1 MFSLLASIMLIL
13 TIIVGVLTTLA
24 IINNDNRLCLSGLE
38 AIFYIVVACLW
49 FLFIMFLLW
58 CIAFSD
64 ALITN
69 HPVEILPA
77 TIITSTV

>member
-1 MFSLLASIMLIL
+1 MFSLLASIMLIF

-24 IINNDNRLCLSGLE
+24 ILNNDNRLCLSGSE
-38 AIFYIVVACLW
+38 AILYIVVAGLW
-49 FLFIMFLLW
+49 FLFVMFLLW

-69 HPVEILPA
+69 HPLEILPA
-77 TIITSTV
+77 